1 MISPGARSIALLG
14 GAILSSGLCVGGCV
28 VRRPVV
34 PMPVEVRA
42 TAAAEAPGCV
52 VVLLPGRW
60 NRPEAF
66 FEAGFDRA
74 AADRGLPLVMLAPD
88 AHLGY
93 YRSRSVL
100 DRLGADVFARAEVQA
115 ADHLTVVG
123 VSLGGL
129 GGVLWTREGSRL
141 PDQLVLL
148 APFLGPPVIAAEV
161 QAAGG
166 VAAWRR
172 PATFG
177 DPDFRKI
184 WAWFQDWDEAGRR
197 PPMFLSWGQKD
208 DLAPALA
215 PLGDWLG
222 PEATHETPGGH
233 DWTAWRAGWE
243 AFLASGA
250 LDHCRK
256 TSNPNGDV

>member
-1 MISPGARSIALLG
+1 MELRSAGPVNGA
-14 GAILSSGLCVGGCV
+14 
-28 VRRPVV
+28 
-34 PMPVEVRA
+34 
-42 TAAAEAPGCV
+42 GCV

-74 AADRGLPLVMLAPD
+74 AADRNLSLTMLAPD

-100 DRLGADVFARAEVQA
+100 DRLGADVFSRPEVQA
-115 ADHLTVVG
+115 AEHLTVVG

-129 GGVLWTREGSRL
+129 GSVLWAREGTRP

-148 APFLGPPVIAAEV
+148 APFLGSADIAAEV
-161 QAAGG
+161 EASGG
-166 VAAWRR
+166 LGAWRR
-172 PATFG
+172 PASYG

-184 WAWFQDWDEAGRR
+184 WAWFQDWDQTGRR
-197 PPMFLSWGQKD
+197 PAMFLSWGRDD
-208 DLAPALA
+208 DLAPTLA
-215 PLGDWLG
+215 PLAEWIG
-222 PEATHETPGGH
+222 PGATHETPGGH
-233 DWTAWRAGWE
+233 DWAAWRAGWD

-250 LDHCRK
+250 LDQCRK
-256 TSNPNGDV
+256 TSNPNGDP